1 VKTVQEHNSQGFL
14 YTLIIKLNQ
23 IQKNI
28 QVNFSAMPIE
38 KTSQFKLQE
47 IRIIGLENDLKWE
60 RKYIRIIQGELLQ

>member
-14 YTLIIKLNQ
+14 YTLIIKLIQ

-28 QVNFSAMPIE
+28 QINFSAMPIE